1 MAWPPRPRGGVNE
14 FVAAKNPQGNTALHF
29 GDCFMLSQ
37 ASAYAIGAL
46 GYFCSRNGEPA
57 LIKAAAAACNAPPA
71 YLAKIVNQL
80 AHEKIVRTQRGAGG
94 GVVLARPA
102 EEITLMEVCEALD
115 DEILSPRCM
124 LGNVPCADDRAC
136 PAHRVCRD
144 SRNKIVRFLKRTTV
158 ADIARFEARW
168 KGQ

>member
-1 MAWPPRPRGGVNE
+1 MAILE
-14 FVAAKNPQGNTALHF
+14 SAL
-29 GDCFMLSQ
+29 MLSQ

-46 GYFCSRNGEPA
+46 GYVCSQDGRPA
-57 LIKAAAAACNAPPA
+57 LIKAAAEACNAPAA

-102 EEITLMEVCEALD
+102 EEISLYEVCAALD
-115 DEILSPRCM
+115 DEILKPRCM

-136 PAHRVCRD
+136 PAHRVCRS
-144 SRNKIVRFLKRTTV
+144 SRDQIVRFLKRTTV

-168 KGQ
+168 KSR